1 MLSYSRIGTSH
12 VNEIRLDM
20 SVPEETFIRLAKK
33 KEKKISV
40 QPSALWGYLGQKLS
54 IIPFAKVVARYLP

>member
-1 MLSYSRIGTSH
+1 
-12 VNEIRLDM
+12 M